1 MPNDGR
7 TPRLVGSPRQR
18 CVRVTV
24 EAPEQLPPLPAA
36 LEVAAY
42 RIALGAINYAERHAG
57 GRTCVVRVALDEAI
71 RTLHL
76 EVLEV
81 ADDGQA
87 SEWTVARALASPP
100 CANARPSWVDG
111 ARWRP

>member
-1 MPNDGR
+1 
-7 TPRLVGSPRQR
+7 
-18 CVRVTV
+18 VTV